1 MRKIL
6 LMALAAMMVS
16 ISAQAQRLHVVDDD
30 GNGIPLVSV
39 LTENGVLIGTT
50 DLHGVLADVKG
61 VAKVALTHVAY
72 KPQLVTV
79 SDLPSFEGT
88 EGGRRVTMESIDY
101 GLDEVVVMPKPYF
114 YVEYYYRAFSYIE
127 DSLRAYSAGIIP
139 VKHEIQDNYK
149 GNTRTIWS
157 YGGAANKALS
167 WNVDNLERRAEQGA
181 KKAIP
186 SVWEARESER
196 FKDYYKASF
205 EPDGNS
211 RLLIRNPQELI
222 GQIVYSDGFSHTT
235 IDGAKAQIYA
245 NKANGEDRM
254 ARRREE
260 KNYAYQFTEVYKLD
274 EEGKVQNEGFVMNLH
289 HWEHDTKNGKMI
301 TILYLYATDKGYV
314 NNDEFKT
321 RSKELNKNY
330 AGNMS
335 LDELAEYERDHN
347 IPALAPE
354 QQIAIQGLAKQ
365 TK

>member
-1 MRKIL
+1 
-6 LMALAAMMVS
+6 MVS
-16 ISAQAQRLHVVDDD
+16 MSAKAQRLHVVDDD

-50 DLHGVLADVKG
+50 DLNGVLADVKG
-61 VAKVALTHVAY
+61 AAKVALTHVAY

-79 SDLPSFEGT
+79 ADIPPSGGT
-88 EGGRRVTMESIDY
+88 DGGRQITMESIDY
-101 GLDEVVVMPKPYF
+101 GLDEVVVKPKPYF

-127 DSLRAYSAGIIP
+127 DSLRVYSAGIIP
-139 VKHEIQDNYK
+139 VKYEIQDNYK
-149 GNTRTIWS
+149 GKTRSVWS

-167 WNVDNLERRAEQGA
+167 WNVQDLEIRAEQGA
-181 KKAIP
+181 KKALLP
-186 SVWEARESER
+186 VEKAAREGEKFR
-196 FKDYYKASF
+196 DYYKASI
-205 EPDGNS
+205 EPDGDN
-211 RLLIRNPQELI
+211 RWLIKNPQEVI

-235 IDGAKAQIYA
+235 VDGAKAQIYA
-245 NKANGEDRM
+245 NKANGQDRM
-254 ARRREE
+254 AKRRED
-260 KNYAYQFTEVYKLD
+260 KNYAYQYTEVYKLD
-274 EEGKVQNEGFVMNLH
+274 EEGTVQNEGFVMNLH
-289 HWEHDTKNGKMI
+289 HWEHDTKNGKKI
-301 TILYLYATDKGYV
+301 TILYFYATDKGYMD
-314 NNDEFKT
+314 NDEFKA